1 MPEKKKV
8 DEEKKVLADIIEE
21 MSKAADIG
29 KSGSKQSIEEVIGP
43 KLEEMS
49 RSIEEKIK
57 KIEETAQSSKISEEV
72 LRKQISN
79 LVKRSIDAKME
90 DLADKI
96 KNLDKV
102 SEIEE
107 RINELVNKLSSQ
119 AIQGR
124 PSDVSQGLAAFGGQ
138 LNLEAEFQDIRRRIE
153 SLSKNL
159 ENLSKTVDYKITAI
173 EDRLKELEKIPV
185 MEEKYRELSE
195 KLGPENVQKLKRIIF
210 SADELVDEVIPE
222 MINKRVRRKIEPLIN
237 SLKNAKAAINDLNN
251 RVMRLR
257 DDIKELYRF
266 REIINEQ
273 KIERENMYKKFME
286 EEAKFLDGI
295 EVLKA
300 NIKKKMEKDHER
312 LRKEID
318 KIKENTSKRSIE
330 AKVND
335 ILESLLEPRIE
346 DIETK
351 LMILDEKTKDL
362 DDVARKLDKKIDEM
376 EAPENVKKWVEKTL
390 RSFERD
396 VSRDVERLHKEYS
409 KITDIVSN
417 INQRVN
423 VLTTAVNNNTKKLSE
438 HAESI
443 NRVIDLKDVFTSR
456 AETLSSEINALEERI
471 ASERERISALEQMM
485 RNQDAKIFKLG
496 EFLNKLQRS
505 VTDLE
510 ALKTDVRDL
519 EEVIDGLDKK
529 FSSIQAPENV
539 RKWLEARVSELEKD
553 INSDIQDMLN
563 KISEIKQTIKDNQ
576 KTLSE
581 IGVIK
586 TRINELSKDLV
597 GIDRRINLEFE
608 KDSKKMEDIS
618 KQIAIL
624 QSDLSDLKK
633 LYDSLENRMVS
644 DKRALEE
651 TLNKSLKER
660 DMLRKE
666 IERQRNKIASLVNK
680 LKV

>member
-1 MPEKKKV
+1 
-8 DEEKKVLADIIEE
+8 
-21 MSKAADIG
+21 
-29 KSGSKQSIEEVIGP
+29 
-43 KLEEMS
+43 
-49 RSIEEKIK
+49 
-57 KIEETAQSSKISEEV
+57 
-72 LRKQISN
+72 
-79 LVKRSIDAKME
+79 
-90 DLADKI
+90 
-96 KNLDKV
+96 
-102 SEIEE
+102 
-107 RINELVNKLSSQ
+107 
-119 AIQGR
+119 
-124 PSDVSQGLAAFGGQ
+124 
-138 LNLEAEFQDIRRRIE
+138 
-153 SLSKNL
+153 
-159 ENLSKTVDYKITAI
+159 
-173 EDRLKELEKIPV
+173 
-185 MEEKYRELSE
+185 
-195 KLGPENVQKLKRIIF
+195 
-210 SADELVDEVIPE
+210 
-222 MINKRVRRKIEPLIN
+222 
-237 SLKNAKAAINDLNN
+237 
-251 RVMRLR
+251 
-257 DDIKELYRF
+257 
-266 REIINEQ
+266 
-273 KIERENMYKKFME
+273 MYKKFME